1 MTYYF
6 TKQDKLKYIR
16 AYCKAQG
23 ATFKRS
29 KYYINNV
36 LAWSIVSRA
45 TGEILA
51 RSMTIDSAY
60 NAIENGALHL
70 QPFLNTNDQRL
81 L

>member
-29 KYYINNV
+29 KHYLNNV
-36 LAWSIVSRA
+36 LAWHIVDRV
-45 TGEILA
+45 TGETLA
-51 RSMTIDSAY
+51 LNMTIDSAFD
-60 NAIENGALHL
+60 AIENGALNL
-70 QPFLNTNDQRL
+70 
-81 L
+81 